1 MYSRVGIDALGF
13 GKEKKFASAYSFS
26 VYWLRNK
33 ISVMGREMH
42 FEVSPDTRLAV
53 GGNKTDTNCK
63 FTKNIMEL
71 FN

>member
-1 MYSRVGIDALGF
+1 VYSRVGIDALGF
-13 GKEKKFASAYSFS
+13 GKKKTFASAYNFS

-33 ISVMGREMH
+33 VFFTCRELH
-42 FEVSPDTRLAV
+42 FEVFPDTRLAV

-63 FTKNIMEL
+63 FTKNIMEY

>member
-1 MYSRVGIDALGF
+1 VYSRVGIDALDF
-13 GKEKKFASAYSFS
+13 GKEKTFAPAYNFS
-26 VYWLRNK
+26 VYSVRNK
-33 ISVMGREMH
+33 VFVNGRELN

-63 FTKNIMEL
+63 FTKNITEL

>member
-1 MYSRVGIDALGF
+1 MYSRVGIDAFGF
-13 GKEKKFASAYSFS
+13 GKKKTFAPAYNFC
-26 VYWLRNK
+26 VYLLRNQ
-33 ISVMGREMH
+33 VFLMGRELH
-42 FEVSPDTRLAV
+42 FEVCPYTKLTV